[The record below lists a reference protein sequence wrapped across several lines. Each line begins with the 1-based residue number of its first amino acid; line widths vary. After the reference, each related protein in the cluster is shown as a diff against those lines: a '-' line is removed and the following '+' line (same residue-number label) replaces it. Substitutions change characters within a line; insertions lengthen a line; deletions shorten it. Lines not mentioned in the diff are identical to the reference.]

1 MRKEYKLGSS
11 KKENLT
17 AAKQIYKDI
26 MNKISNDKEEWKAFL
41 EFSSKFYKYSFTE
54 NLLMFG
60 QDRDITMCATLPE
73 WNSIGRWIKPKSKS
87 IKILRDTEENVELDY
102 VFDVK
107 DTYARKDIPNAYTD
121 KKLEIFKW
129 TATEE
134 QATEILNNYFNYED
148 VENLETAVTNYIATE
163 LDNSGLLLNLSEEEE
178 MLVLKPEFLAM
189 VIKNTTYQVATRC
202 GIKIEDTDRIFEE
215 YKEMANPTVINIL
228 GNCINHCSS
237 ELLRIIE
244 YKIKQIKR
252 EELKYGSIKQV
263 WNNSEKEYE
272 RVIPYEVQSI
282 NDRGNSNGEI
292 DREGTRNIETEG
304 DNRETSEREESST
317 KNERV
322 YSDGT
327 IQSDDR
333 ELGGR
338 DVTTDVGRKDL
349 DDKQEVEK
357 STSFSLPNADVSD
370 ELINKAL
377 AMGTITQGWE
387 KRVKD
392 ILTDD
397 TTTNKEKANLL
408 KKEYGFC
415 GGTVGDREGFF
426 QVDLKGKGIDI
437 EDYKTKAKI
446 TISWSDLVKKM
457 KKVLHID
464 DEQLGF
470 ETLFDL
476 SYQQDDI
483 VEQQDNSK
491 YDFINDLIGKS
502 IKLEDREYQV
512 AKLNLEEKEIELY
525 DKSIKGWFPIL
536 RVMDLD
542 NFVLE
547 YTKSNSIEQ
556 NEEEIIQEKI
566 NYQMPLKEE
575 TRNLRQRANDNIK
588 AIKLLKEIESQ
599 GRLATK
605 DEQEILAKYSGWGG
619 LSRVFDKKAGEWQV
633 EEIELRVNLTEE
645 ELEEAKSSSLNA
657 FYTNPDIV
665 DCMYLGLARLGFKG
679 GNILEPSA
687 RNRKLYRKIASK
699 SRYEKQIYSNRNRK
713 YNR

>member
-1 MRKEYKLGSS
+1 MGSNKREKL
-11 KKENLT
+11 N
-17 AAKQIYKDI
+17 AAKQIYQDV
-26 MNKISNDKEEWKAFL
+26 MNRICSDKEEWKAFL

-73 WNSIGRWIKPKSKS
+73 WNSIGRWVKLKSKS

-107 DTYARKDIPNAYTD
+107 DTYARRDIPNAYTD
-121 KKLEIFKW
+121 KKLEMFKW

-134 QATEILNNYFNYED
+134 QAREILNNYFHYENAESLESTVINY
-148 VENLETAVTNYIATE
+148 VATE
-163 LDNSGLLLNLSEEEE
+163 LNNSELLLNLSEEE
-178 MLVLKPEFLAM
+178 MLALKPEFFEM

-202 GIKIEDTDRIFEE
+202 GIKIEDTDRLFED

-263 WNNSEKEYE
+263 WNNSEKEHE
-272 RVIPYEVQSI
+272 RVVSNEVQSI
-282 NDRGNSNGEI
+282 DNRGNSNGEI
-292 DREGTRNIETEG
+292 DREGTRDIEAEG
-304 DNRETSEREESST
+304 DNRETSKREESST
-317 KNERV
+317 ENERV

-338 DVTTDVGRKDL
+338 DVTTNVTGENLEDSK
-349 DDKQEVEK
+349 EVEN
-357 STSFSLPNADVSD
+357 STSFSLPKIEVP
-370 ELINKAL
+370 EKLINEAL
-377 AMGTITQGWE
+377 SMGSITQNWE

-397 TTTNKEKANLL
+397 TLTNKEKANLM

-415 GGTVGDREGFF
+415 GGTVGDREGYFE
-426 QVDLKGKGIDI
+426 VNLKGKGIDVK
-437 EDYKTKAKI
+437 DYSTNAKI
-446 TISWSDLVKKM
+446 TIGWLDVVKRM
-457 KKVLHID
+457 KKILNIE

-470 ETLFDL
+470 ETLFNL

-483 VEQQDNSK
+483 VEEQDNSK

-512 AKLNLEEKEIELY
+512 TKLNLDAKEIELY

-575 TRNLRQRANDNIK
+575 TRNLRQRANDNIN

-599 GRLATK
+599 GRLATR
-605 DEQEILAKYSGWGG
+605 DEQETLAKYSGWGG
-619 LSRVFDKKAGEWQV
+619 LSKVFDTRAAEWQV
-633 EEIELRVNLTEE
+633 QQIELRENLTEE
-645 ELEEAKSSSLNA
+645 ELEEARSSSLNA

-665 DCMYLGLARLGFKG
+665 DSIYLGLARLGFKG

-687 RNRKLYRKIASK
+687 RNWKFYRKITKQSK
-699 SRYEKQIYSNRNRK
+699 YEKQIYSNRNRK
-713 YNR
+713 YNW